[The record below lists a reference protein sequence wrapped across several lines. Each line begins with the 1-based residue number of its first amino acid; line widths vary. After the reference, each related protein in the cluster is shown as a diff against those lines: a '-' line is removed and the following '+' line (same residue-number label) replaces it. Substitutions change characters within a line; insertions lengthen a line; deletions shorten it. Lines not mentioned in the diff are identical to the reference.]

1 MKIQGIQDGLTFV
14 NENAK
19 VQFPRLDNSTF
30 SAFASDVSTQ
40 TPSEDGSSSLL
51 GILNSL
57 VQKWNDAI
65 RLQAVFAGI
74 LLAVYGLIVLF
85 AIARVIYAVRRSEKG
100 RGEGGGL
107 EGLKA
112 QGIVWVHNRLRS
124 HQANPFEDPILEK
137 PGPTPSTRWK
147 Q

>member
-30 SAFASDVSTQ
+30 SAFASDVATQ

-51 GILNSL
+51 GILDSL

-74 LLAVYGLIVLF
+74 LLAIYGLIVFF
-85 AIARVIYAVRRSEKG
+85 ALARVIYAVRRSEKT

-107 EGLKA
+107 DGLRA
-112 QGIVWVHNRLRS
+112 QGIVWVRSRLRS
-124 HQANPFEDPILEK
+124 RQANPFEDPVFEE

-147 Q
+147 E